1 MKRGVILVV
10 ILVLLAAAA
19 PVVLAQETTPPPP
32 VQLPATAGE
41 GVLALVAG
49 LSVLAGLVG
58 NRLTER
64 VKQAFPF
71 LSGEEQTA
79 LSRVFIELTAFIF
92 STGGGWLAT
101 HLTPAAAF
109 LDKSGIWAVIV
120 FAYPIA
126 WGFYQVDRRKSG

>member
-1 MKRGVILVV
+1 MKRSVILIMVF
-10 ILVLLAAAA
+10 VLLLAAA
-19 PVVLAQETTPPPP
+19 PVVLAQETTPPPY
-32 VQLPATAGE
+32 QLPATAGE

-71 LSGEEQTA
+71 LSGDEQTA
-79 LSRVFIELTAFIF
+79 LSRVLIELAAFIF

>member
-1 MKRGVILVV
+1 MKRSVILIMVFV
-10 ILVLLAAAA
+10 LLLAAV
-19 PVVLAQETTPPPP
+19 PVVLAQETTPP

-126 WGFYQVDRRKSG
+126 WGFYQVDRRKGG